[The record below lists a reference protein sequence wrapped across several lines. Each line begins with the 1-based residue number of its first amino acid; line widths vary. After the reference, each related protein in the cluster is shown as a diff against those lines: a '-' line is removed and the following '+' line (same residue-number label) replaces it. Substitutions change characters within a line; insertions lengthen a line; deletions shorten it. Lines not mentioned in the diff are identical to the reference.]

1 MNNRM
6 NYKMTNT
13 NRIRFVLLTTGL
25 IVAML
30 GSALARQDPI
40 ATQPGPVSFG
50 KPIEIVMSRGAST
63 TTDLRSLPQT
73 PPDKV
78 ERPEREDPDIERTAI
93 QRGVNPPPEVSTPSV
108 PAQNAPAPPP
118 IMNFDGLDFANW
130 GAGHPPDTNGDVGPT
145 YYIQTINTSIGI
157 FRKSDGV
164 RVAAFTFN
172 VFMSQGNFGDVRD
185 SGNFGDPVVLYDT
198 FEDRWVI
205 TDFAFTLSGGNVV
218 NPPGS
223 FQVIAVSKSG
233 DPVSGGWN
241 FYSINTVGG
250 LGDYPKLGIW
260 PDGLYMSVN
269 MFGYPAGAAFQGPR
283 VYAFNKQQMYAGKP
297 TVQVV
302 SFDGPPAD
310 FTLLPSNAR
319 LQAGTPPQGTP
330 NYFIS
335 TWEFIN
341 ALTVYKFHVNWN
353 SISTSTFTGPDT
365 PLAST
370 SWPNAAV
377 PNALSSGGNALDVL
391 QIRAMVQNQYTN
403 LGGVESLWTSHTVR
417 RGNTSGLAAPR
428 WYQVN
433 VTGGTVNPNIPQAA
447 TWDPDG
453 ANVISRFM
461 PSVAVDRAGNMALG
475 YSTSSSTTKPALKY
489 AGRLSTDPINTLG
502 QTETVLFQGTG
513 TQTGNCGSSTCIRW
527 GDYSAMT
534 LDPDGC
540 TFWYTNEYYAV
551 DGLNHQTRIGSFSF
565 SQCTPVGSGGTIS
578 GTVTATAG
586 GAPLSGATIQ
596 FGARS
601 TTTNGSG
608 FYSFLNIPAGTYPT
622 ITASFPGYTTGTASN
637 IGVTDGGTTT
647 VDFSLATAATNA
659 CLTDTTQADFQTGV
673 PTNVDLI
680 TSPGDVLILNAP
692 NIDQQNTT
700 LSNSGVG
707 ITTTTWGGQTF
718 TAGITGQLTRVDI
731 NLFCSTC
738 TGTFP
743 NLTLSLRATSAN
755 LPTGADIASAT
766 VAGNNSGSSS
776 FFTATFSSPPTLT
789 AGTVYAIIIRPT
801 ANPSAGVY
809 AITRSAT
816 NVYAGGQRVS
826 SADSGGTWT
835 APLTSGQT
843 TDAGFKT
850 YIKTGFTS
858 GNLISSLK
866 DSNPLAGLTPIWSTL
881 SWNASTPAN
890 TMVRFQV
897 AGSNSDSGPFS
908 FVGPDG
914 TAATFF
920 TTSGAS
926 LAQFYGLRYL
936 QYKAYLD
943 TTDNTTTPTLNDVTV
958 CYADTDCSGSA
969 AITLTPAEVC
979 ANSTG
984 NTASGPAGAASYSWS
999 ITNGTMTGGAASQ
1012 TLTYTAGAS
1021 GTVGLALDIVEAG
1034 GCHKSG
1040 STNVT
1045 INPIPAT
1052 PTITPGGPTTFCP
1065 GGSVTLTSSGA
1076 SGNQWYLNGNP
1087 IGGATNQNYIATAA
1101 GDYTVTVTTSGC
1113 TSAASAITTVT
1124 VADNAVPVLSGCTNL
1139 SAFTASNACTAVVT
1153 YTQPTANDNCDGAR
1167 PVTCNPVSGTAFA
1180 KGVTTV
1186 SCSATDT
1193 SNNTGN
1199 CTFTVT
1205 VTDNVPPV
1213 FSGCTNVSAFTA
1225 SNSCDAV
1232 VNYTQPTAT
1241 DNCDGARTVTCS
1253 PTAGSVFPKGVT
1265 TVSCSASDTSGNPAN
1280 CTFTVTVTDNVK
1292 PVLSGC
1298 NNVTANAASNACTA
1312 VVTYT
1317 QPTATDNCDG
1327 ARTVTCSP
1335 ASGSTFSK
1343 GVTTV
1348 SCSASDTSS
1357 NTGNCT
1363 FTVTVNDT
1371 TPPVITCPSPVVHG
1385 TDPGV
1390 CNAKVTYPNATA
1402 TDNCTGV
1409 GTPTCTP
1416 ASGTTFQKGVTTVT
1430 CNVTDAS
1437 NNPASCTFTV
1447 TVNDT
1452 ENPTVTC
1459 PNNMNFTT
1467 PGNSDLC
1474 GFVFYATPSGSDNCG
1489 VQSVV
1494 CAPASGFCFPVGMTT
1509 VTCTVT
1515 DTSGNKGQCTFKIM
1529 VSNPCTIT
1537 CPPDQTA
1544 STGPGATQ
1552 CGTAVTYPAP
1562 TITGGACG
1570 TVTCSPASG
1579 SFFPVG
1585 MTTVTCTTNGPS
1597 CSFKVTVVDNTPPVF
1612 PNCAGITMTAQPSCP
1627 FSTST
1632 AVSFTTPTATDNCP
1646 GTPSVTCVPPT
1657 GSMFPVGTTTVTCT
1671 ATDASNN
1678 TATCMFGVNVFS
1690 FCLQDDSS
1698 PGNVVFVNAITG
1710 DYVFCSGG
1718 VQIASGRGTL
1728 TVRGCQFGIEHV
1740 KGDRRVHIGGDT
1752 SANNGVG
1759 GGTAFIQKA
1768 NGHMVMQLTD
1778 KNMTNNICS
1787 CSSAPASTNPRDP
1800 DPGKKLNGN

>member
-1 MNNRM
+1 MTKTTINR
-6 NYKMTNT
+6 K
-13 NRIRFVLLTTGL
+13 RLLFAVFITVMV
-25 IVAML
+25 VAML
-30 GSALARQDPI
+30 GSALARQDAIP
-40 ATQPGPVSFG
+40 TQPGPVSFG

-73 PPDKV
+73 PPEKV
-78 ERPEREDPDIERTAI
+78 ERPEREEPDIERTAI
-93 QRGVNPPPEVSTPSV
+93 QRGVNLPPEVSTPSV

-172 VFMSQGNFGDVRD
+172 TFMSQGFPDIGDIR
-185 SGNFGDPVVLYDT
+185 GTNNFGDPVVLYDT

-218 NPPGS
+218 NPPGN
-223 FQVIAVSKSG
+223 FQVIAVSKTG

-319 LQAGTPPQGTP
+319 LQVGTPPPGTP

-335 TWEFIN
+335 TWEFLN
-341 ALTVYKFHVNWN
+341 AVTVYKFHVNWN

-365 PLAST
+365 PLAAT

-377 PNALSSGGNALDVL
+377 PNALSQGGNSLDVL

-403 LGGVESLWTSHTVR
+403 LSGAESLWVAHTVR
-417 RGNTSGLAAPR
+417 RGNTTGFAAPR

-461 PSVAVDRAGNMALG
+461 PSVAVDRAGDMALG

-565 SQCTPVGSGGTIS
+565 ASCTPAGAGGTIS

-586 GAPLSGATIQ
+586 GAPISGAAIQ

-608 FYSFLNIPAGTYPT
+608 FYSFTGIPAGTYPT
-622 ITASFPGYTTGTASN
+622 LTASFPGYTTGTASN

-647 VDFSLATAATNA
+647 VDFSLATAPTTA
-659 CLTDTTQADFQTGV
+659 CLTDTTQADFLTGIQ
-673 PTNVDLI
+673 TNVDLN
-680 TSPGDVLILNAP
+680 TSPGDVTLSNAP
-692 NIDQQNTT
+692 FIDQQNTA
-700 LSNSGVG
+700 G
-707 ITTTTWGGQTF
+707 TTTGTGFGTPAW
-718 TAGITGQLTRVDI
+718 TGQSFIAAIAGQLVKADVQV
-731 NLFCSTC
+731 FCNGCGATP
-738 TGTFP
+738 P
-743 NLTLSLRATSAN
+743 NLTLSVRNTSSG
-755 LPTGADIASAT
+755 LPTGADLAT
-766 VAGNNSGSSS
+766 TTIPGSTFASGSTVTY
-776 FFTATFSSPPTLT
+776 TATFGAPVTLSSGTQYALILRPVSAPAGSGYFWIRSSPSTYANGSRVLT
-789 AGTVYAIIIRPT
+789 
-801 ANPSAGVY
+801 
-809 AITRSAT
+809 
-816 NVYAGGQRVS
+816 
-826 SADSGGTWT
+826 ADSGGTWS
-835 APLTSGQT
+835 ADT
-843 TDAGFKT
+843 TRDYNFKT
-850 YIKTGFTS
+850 YMQS
-858 GNLISSLK
+858 GYAASGDLVSGLK
-866 DSNPLAGLTPIWSTL
+866 DSNPSPGLTPIWSTL
-881 SWNASTPAN
+881 SWTATTPAN
-890 TMVRFQV
+890 TALKFQI
-897 AGSNSDSGPFS
+897 AASNSDIGPFN
-908 FVGPDG
+908 FVGPDT

-936 QYKAYLD
+936 QYKAYLN
-943 TTDNTTTPTLNDVTV
+943 TTDSTQTPTLNDVTV
-958 CYADTDCSGSA
+958 CYTNTDCSGPAS
-969 AITLTPAEVC
+969 ITPTPAEVC

-999 ITNGTMTGGAASQ
+999 ITNGAMTGGTTSQ

-1021 GTVGLALDIVEAG
+1021 GTVGLMLDIVEAG

-1065 GGSVTLTSSGA
+1065 GGSVTLTSSSA
-1076 SGNQWYLNGNP
+1076 TGNQWYLNGNP
-1087 IGGATNQNYIATAA
+1087 IGGETNQSYMATAA

-1113 TSAASAITTVT
+1113 TSAPSAITTVT
-1124 VADNAVPVLSGCTNL
+1124 VTDNVAPVFTGCTNL
-1139 SAFTASNACTAVVT
+1139 SAFTASNSCTAVVTYTPTANDNCEGARTVTCSPASGTAFAKGVTTVSCSAMDTSNNTGSCTFTVTVTDNVAPVFSGCTNVSANTASNSCDAVVT

-1167 PVTCNPVSGTAFA
+1167 
-1180 KGVTTV
+1180 TV
-1186 SCSATDT
+1186 
-1193 SNNTGN
+1193 
-1199 CTFTVT
+1199 V
-1205 VTDNVPPV
+1205 
-1213 FSGCTNVSAFTA
+1213 
-1225 SNSCDAV
+1225 
-1232 VNYTQPTAT
+1232 
-1241 DNCDGARTVTCS
+1241 CS

-1280 CTFTVTVTDNVK
+1280 CMFTVTVTDNVA

-1298 NNVTANAASNACTA
+1298 TNVSANTPSNACA
-1312 VVTYT
+1312 AAVTYT
-1317 QPTATDNCDG
+1317 QPTANDNCDG
-1327 ARTVTCSP
+1327 ARTVTCNP

-1348 SCSASDTSS
+1348 SCSATDTSN
-1357 NTGNCT
+1357 NTGSCT
-1363 FTVTVNDT
+1363 FTVTVTDT
-1371 TPPVITCPSPVVHG
+1371 TPPVITCPAPVIHG

-1390 CNAKVTYPNATA
+1390 CKAAVTYANATA
-1402 TDNCTGV
+1402 TDNCPGV
-1409 GTPTCTP
+1409 GTPVCTP
-1416 ASGTTFQKGVTTVT
+1416 ASGTMFQKGVTTVT

-1437 NNPASCTFTV
+1437 SNPASCTFTV

-1452 ENPTVTC
+1452 QNPTVTC
-1459 PNNMNFTT
+1459 PNNINFTT
-1467 PGNSDLC
+1467 PSNSDLC
-1474 GFVFYATPSGSDNCG
+1474 GTVTYSTPSGSDNCG

-1494 CAPASGFCFPVGMTT
+1494 CSPASGFCFPVGMTT

-1515 DTSGNKGQCTFKIM
+1515 DTSGNTGQCTFKIT

-1537 CPPDQTA
+1537 CPADQTA

-1552 CGTAVTYPAP
+1552 CGTVVNYPAP
-1562 TITGGACG
+1562 ATTGGGCG
-1570 TVTCSPASG
+1570 TVACSPASG

-1585 MTTVTCTTNGPS
+1585 MTTVTCTTSGPS
-1597 CSFKVTVVDNTPPVF
+1597 CSFKVIVSDNTPPVF

-1627 FSTST
+1627 FATST
-1632 AVSFTTPTATDNCP
+1632 AVSFTAPMATDNCP
-1646 GTPSVTCVPPT
+1646 GTPTVACIPSA
-1657 GSMFPVGTTTVTCT
+1657 GSQFPVGTTSVTCT
-1671 ATDASNN
+1671 ATDAANN
-1678 TATCMFGVNVFS
+1678 TAMCTFGVSVFS

-1698 PGNVVFVNAITG
+1698 PGNVVFVNAFTG

-1718 VQIASGRGTL
+1718 VQRASGRGNL
-1728 TVRGCQFGIEHV
+1728 TVRGCEFDIDST
-1740 KGDRRVHIGGDT
+1740 KGNRKVHIHGDT
-1752 SANNGVG
+1752 AAANGNGT
-1759 GGTAFIQKA
+1759 GTAFIQKTS
-1768 NGHMVMQLTD
+1768 GQMVIQITD
-1778 KNMTNNICS
+1778 RNLTNNTCQ
-1787 CSSAPASTNPRDP
+1787 CSSAPPQALPRDP
-1800 DPGKKLNGN
+1800 DPEKRINGN